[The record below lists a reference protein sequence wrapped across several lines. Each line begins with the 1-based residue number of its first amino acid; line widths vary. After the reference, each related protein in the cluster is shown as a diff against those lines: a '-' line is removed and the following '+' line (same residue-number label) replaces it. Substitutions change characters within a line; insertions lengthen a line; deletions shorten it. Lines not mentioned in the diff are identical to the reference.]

1 MPDFDNGHIYLTT
14 LAPIKGCC
22 AATSSA
28 NAYIQNIRN
37 ALARLPTALQSPAT
51 EAIGINSPFS
61 KNKRTHLAR
70 LFVLNDSI
78 YNGRTPID
86 AIWAAL
92 FKKNPLAPQQV
103 DRLNAAYLVFCADFD
118 AISEDGAPLPQNLSE
133 SAQKQIR
140 RDYAKQLWLDM
151 SAELNDLYQ
160 NCVGFDTVRTADDF
174 ADYLERCHVETT
186 MPFHD
191 YYLNLPKFHL
201 LPIKTLGLVV
211 GVPALF
217 TFLSL
222 IFALIGVDPWPWLGW
237 SSFWSF
243 IGGSCVTAIAAYGAI
258 RYTNYNGNKPIPPGE
273 YDDLPSV
280 LKALY
285 LQQNF
290 TDFVVAQQGQEAEQ
304 LYKAFGDFIATHQ
317 PDNKMAPSQAA
328 GVISAKSAG
337 NTPHKQAD
345 TADIPVQENLSAR
358 LSAE

>member
-14 LAPIKGCC
+14 FAPIKGCC

-28 NAYIQNIRN
+28 NSYIQNIRN

-70 LFVLNDSI
+70 LFVLNDTI
-78 YNGRTPID
+78 YNGRNPID
-86 AIWAAL
+86 ALLAVL

-118 AISEDGAPLPQNLSE
+118 AVSEEGAPLPTHM
-133 SAQKQIR
+133 SATEQKQVR
-140 RDYAKQLWLDM
+140 RNYAKQLWQDM

-160 NCVGFDTVRTADDF
+160 NCVGFDTVHTADDF

-191 YYLNLPKFHL
+191 YYLDLPKFHL
-201 LPIKTLGLVV
+201 LPIKTLGVIV
-211 GVPALF
+211 GFPFLF
-217 TFLSL
+217 TLLSL
-222 IFALIGVDPWPWLGW
+222 IFAIIGIDPWPWLGW

-258 RYTNYNGNKPIPPGE
+258 RYTNYNGKKPLAPGK

-290 TDFVVAQQGQEAEQ
+290 TDFVVGQQGQEAEQ
-304 LYKAFGDFIATHQ
+304 LYKAFGNFIETHQ
-317 PDNKMAPSQAA
+317 PDNKMAPSQPA
-328 GVISAKSAG
+328 GVISIKSAE
-337 NTPHKQAD
+337 NNPHKQAD
-345 TADIPVQENLSAR
+345 DADLTAPENLSAR
-358 LSAE
+358 ISAE